1 MVTSL
6 KEILWE
12 MGDVGQRMSQINATE
27 GAAGNFSVFVQELSD
42 IDSRWCDRGE
52 ISLPFHAP
60 ALSGGWVIVTGSGC
74 RERDIAQNPERIICL
89 LHIHKSGETAIL
101 YAVDV
106 LVKPTS
112 ELNSHL
118 GVHNDQ
124 VARRSLNHHAIV
136 HAQPVHLTYLSH
148 IDRYADTVAFNRR
161 FLRWQP
167 ETLVEFPSGI
177 GVLPFYVPNSVEQAQ
192 NTIEGLQ
199 NHRAVIWRKHGI
211 VTRDD
216 HSIRKAGDL
225 VEYAEAAAQYEC
237 LNLQVGEP
245 TVGLSDEE
253 LQQISLSFGINQS
266 FF

>member
-1 MVTSL
+1 MVKSL

-27 GAAGNFSVFVQELSD
+27 GASGNFSVFVQELPD
-42 IDSRWCDRGE
+42 IDSRWCEQGE
-52 ISLPFHAP
+52 ISLPLPAP
-60 ALSGGWVIVTGSGC
+60 ALSGGWVIVTGSGR
-74 RERDIAQNPERIICL
+74 RERDLAHNPELVICL
-89 LHIHKSGETAIL
+89 LHIHSGGETAAV
-101 YAVDV
+101 YAADA

-124 VARRSLNHHAIV
+124 VARRALNYHAIV

-161 FLRWQP
+161 LLRWQP
-167 ETLVEFPSGI
+167 ETIVEFPQGI
-177 GVLPFYVPNSVEQAQ
+177 GVVPFYVPNSPQQAE
-192 NTIEGLQ
+192 NTIEGLR
-199 NHRAVIWRKHGI
+199 NHRAVIWRQHGI
-211 VTRDD
+211 VTRND
-216 HSIRKAGDL
+216 HSLRSAGDL

-237 LNLQVGEP
+237 LNLRAGEP
-245 TVGLSDEE
+245 TVGLSDEQ
-253 LQQISLSFGINQS
+253 LRQICLYFGINQP